1 MVSLGFLDADSRFV
15 GWTAAEKARS
25 IDQRISDMA
34 DSKHPSL
41 RAALARHGQGLL
53 RFLTRRVGS
62 QAAPDLAQ
70 EALLRVLRHGEHAT
84 ILEPAALLQ
93 SIAANLARDFARRRR
108 AEEKYRDYEQALDE
122 FASPAPAPDA
132 RLEAEELM
140 DRLQAA
146 VESLPPR
153 CRQVFMMR
161 RFENLHQ
168 EEIARR
174 LGISRNMV
182 EKHMRLAVRR
192 LQETLD

>member
-1 MVSLGFLDADSRFV
+1 
-15 GWTAAEKARS
+15 
-25 IDQRISDMA
+25 MA
-34 DSKHPSL
+34 DNAPPSL
-41 RAALARHGQGLL
+41 RVALARHGQSLL

-93 SIAANLARDFARRRR
+93 STAANLARDFARRRR
-108 AEEKYRDYEQALDE
+108 AEEKYRDYDQTLDE
-122 FASPAPAPDA
+122 FASSAPAPDA

-146 VESLPPR
+146 VESLPSR